1 MHRFVPMDR
10 LVRRGYRRD
19 QGRDH
24 PLPDVITESSAAGW
38 AGVART
44 PRPAVLAA
52 LAVASLAAAA
62 TTVLLARTHT
72 PDPVPT
78 VQALLFVWIIL
89 TYTTAG
95 LVAWWRR
102 PDSRFGPLMVV
113 AGFAAFLS
121 SLSFSNHQP
130 LFTVG
135 QLFDLVLVPLILH
148 MLLAFPTGRLE
159 GRLERVLVVTTYAV
173 TLGGQLVRMVLG
185 EEPNSLV
192 VTTAAP
198 DAALLALRVHLVL
211 VSALALS
218 GVVVIVVRRLQ
229 GHALRRPLAL
239 LIYSFAG
246 CLVMIA
252 FLLITALL
260 GKHGFGTIQRFTLFS
275 IGLAP
280 AAFLAG
286 LLDARLSRSAVADL
300 FIALRAHPAP
310 ADLRDA
316 LAKALRDPS
325 LSLVYWL
332 PEFDLWSDLDGR
344 PVTVPEQSRER
355 AATMIERDGNHIA
368 ALLHDPALNEEPEL
382 LAAVGAAAG
391 IALENGQLHAELRAR
406 LDELHQSRARVIE
419 AGQSERKRLERN
431 LHDGA
436 QQRLVALSVEL
447 ALLERRV
454 GSDPEVAGRL
464 ERARE
469 EIGVSL
475 AELRDVARGLHPA
488 ALTKQG
494 LAVSLRSM
502 TGRSPVPVALTV
514 ELEGRL
520 PEQVEIACYYVVS
533 ECLANVGK
541 HAEASQVS
549 VSVVRSPAGVVVE
562 VVDDGIGGAVMT
574 SGSGLLGLRD
584 RAEALGG
591 RLDVVPATGG
601 GTTVRAELPVG

>member
-1 MHRFVPMDR
+1 MDR
-10 LVRRGYRRD
+10 IIRRGYRQDR
-19 QGRDH
+19 GRDH

-38 AGVART
+38 AGVTRT
-44 PRPAVLAA
+44 PRPAVLAG
-52 LAVASLAAAA
+52 LAVAAWAAAA
-62 TTVLLARTHT
+62 TTVLLAGTHT
-72 PDPVPT
+72 PDPVPL
-78 VQALLFVWIIL
+78 VQALLFVWMIL
-89 TYTTAG
+89 TYSTAG

-102 PDSRFGPLMVV
+102 PESRFGPLMVI

-121 SLSFSNHQP
+121 SLSFANHH
-130 LFTVG
+130 LAFTIG
-135 QLFDLVLVPLILH
+135 QLLDLVLVPLVLH

-159 GRLERVLVVTTYAV
+159 GRFERVLVMTTYVV

-185 EEPNSLV
+185 EEPNSLA
-192 VTTAAP
+192 VTTAP
-198 DAALLALRVHLVL
+198 DDVLLLALRVHLVL
-211 VSALALS
+211 VSALALC
-218 GVVVIVVRRLQ
+218 GVVVVVVRRLR

-239 LIYSFAG
+239 LIYSFAL

-252 FLLITALL
+252 FLLITAVF
-260 GKHGFGTIQRFTLFS
+260 GRHGFVTIQRLTLFS

-280 AAFLAG
+280 VAFLAG
-286 LLDARLSRSAVADL
+286 LLDARLTRSAVADL
-300 FIALRAHPAP
+300 FVALRAHPAP

-344 PVTVPEQSRER
+344 PVTVPEQTRQR
-355 AATMIERDGNHIA
+355 AATMIERDGKHIA
-368 ALLHDPALNEEPEL
+368 ALLHDPALNDEPEL

-454 GSDPEVAGRL
+454 GSDPEVAARL
-464 ERARE
+464 VRARE

-488 ALTKQG
+488 ALTQQG

-502 TGRSPVPVALTV
+502 TGRSAVPVALTV
-514 ELEGRL
+514 ELDGRL

-541 HAEASQVS
+541 HARATQVS

-562 VVDDGIGGAVMT
+562 VVDDGIGGADIA
-574 SGSGLLGLRD
+574 SGSGLLGLMD
-584 RAEALGG
+584 RVQALGG
-591 RLDVVPATGG
+591 RLDVEPAPGG
-601 GTTVRAELPVG
+601 GTAVRAELPVG